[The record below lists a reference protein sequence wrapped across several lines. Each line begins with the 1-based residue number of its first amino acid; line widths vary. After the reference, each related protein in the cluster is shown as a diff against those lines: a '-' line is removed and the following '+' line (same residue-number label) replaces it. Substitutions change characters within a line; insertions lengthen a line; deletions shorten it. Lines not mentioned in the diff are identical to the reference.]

1 MSPPASAARAEIGG
15 EESEMA
21 REATTTMRVR
31 APALRD
37 LWALTKPRITA
48 MSVLVA
54 AGSLVLAPGEMTTS
68 NVVLSLLAVALSV
81 AGAGALNMYLERD
94 VDALMSRT
102 RDRPLPSG
110 RLDPFW
116 ALFVGGAASA
126 SSVPLMA
133 VAANGSI
140 AAWLTAF
147 ALFLYVLVYTPMK
160 RTSYWSLVVGAV
172 PGAMPALMGYAASS
186 GAVDAVGL
194 TLFGIVFF
202 WQLPHFLAIGIYR
215 EREYAAAGHKL
226 VNAAHGMDLARTL
239 TVATA
244 VPLVAVSLMLWPLGV
259 GTWIYGAIATL
270 LGVWFLGLCVRG
282 FSTEN
287 ANKWARRVFLGS
299 LVHQTVLFSALALD
313 VGIRALLP

>member
-1 MSPPASAARAEIGG
+1 
-15 EESEMA
+15 MA
-21 REATTTMRVR
+21 REATSSARVR
-31 APALRD
+31 SVPALRD

-48 MSVLVA
+48 MSMLVG
-54 AGSLVLAPGEMTTS
+54 AGSLLLAPASMTL
-68 NVVLSLLAVALSV
+68 VDALLALLAIGLSV
-81 AGAGALNMYLERD
+81 AGAGALNMYIERD

-116 ALFVGGAASA
+116 ALFVGGALSAASFP
-126 SSVPLMA
+126 VMA
-133 VAANGSI
+133 IAANGML

-147 ALFLYVLVYTPMK
+147 ALFVYVLVYTPMK
-160 RTSYWSLVVGAV
+160 RTSYWSLVVGSV
-172 PGAMPALMGYAASS
+172 PGAMPALMGYTAAS
-186 GAVDAVGL
+186 GAIDPVGL
-194 TLFGIVFF
+194 SLFGIVFF

-215 EREYAAAGHKL
+215 EREYVAAGHKV
-226 VNAAHGMDLARTL
+226 VNAEHSVDLARTL

-259 GTWIYGAIATL
+259 GSWVYAAIAAL
-270 LGVWFLGLCVRG
+270 LGLWFLGLCVRG
-282 FSTEN
+282 FATEN

-299 LVHQTVLFSALALD
+299 LVHQTVLFAALALD